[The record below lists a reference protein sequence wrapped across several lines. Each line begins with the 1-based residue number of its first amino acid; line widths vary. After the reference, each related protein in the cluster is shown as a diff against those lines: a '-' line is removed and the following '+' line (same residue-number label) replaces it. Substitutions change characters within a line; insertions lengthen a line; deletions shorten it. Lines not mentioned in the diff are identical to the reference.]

1 MEEISNSNFSFD
13 LPKNRSNVIK
23 VIGVGGGGSN
33 AINHMF
39 QQGINGVDFV
49 VCNTDAQALQE
60 SPVPIKIQ
68 LGATLT
74 EGLGAGANPEVGAK
88 AAEESME
95 TLQALLETQTKMI
108 FITAGMGGGTGTGA
122 APILARMAKAMDI
135 LTVGIVTMPF
145 QFEGKLRLDQA
156 QDGLDK
162 LRAEVDSLIV
172 INNNKLREVYGNL
185 GFKTGFAKADE
196 VLATAARGIAEVITH
211 HYTQNIDLKDAKT
224 VLTNSGTAIMGS
236 AQASGAQ
243 RAQEAI
249 VKALDSPLLND
260 NKIKGCKNVLLLIVS
275 GTEEITID
283 EIGEINDFIQ
293 DEAGHNANI
302 IMGVGEDESLDA
314 AISVTVI
321 ATGFNADQQHEIVNS
336 EAKKIIHNLEE
347 DQVMQHD
354 LGDLQNTK
362 VVSDSSTA
370 EMDPL
375 DKPLFP
381 KAQPEVTHLL
391 IDDTE
396 LEEESNPNTE
406 EEVIAAEEDPLD
418 APQMFSL
425 TDEEASEVSLEEI
438 NKIDNHIVAENSN
451 DTQVAN
457 DESSAEL
464 LSEEA
469 LHNLEVVYEIIAVEQ
484 EPQFMSPVDEFEQSH
499 EETTNAETVS
509 EDLEEEA
516 VVLDFEPPAQA
527 EAFIINDLDEAVME
541 MEVVDEEEI
550 VAEPETQITFDFDL
564 PLAATFEEAND
575 VAPEPI
581 DENQAEEPNP
591 VKHDLETVFQDTEEI
606 TFSPKATTEVQQL
619 KEEETTSEDTPAE
632 EQTNHPFDR
641 TIQQTVRIENEKR
654 KAQLKK
660 FNYVFKANLH
670 KIEELE
676 RQPAY
681 KRQGID
687 LDAFSEEQ
695 TGSRISIDR
704 DSNDDIQLRSNN
716 SYLHDN
722 VD

>member
-275 GTEEITID
+275 GIEEITID

-293 DEAGHNANI
+293 DKAGHNANI
-302 IMGVGEDESLDA
+302 IMGVGEDESLDT

-396 LEEESNPNTE
+396 LEEESNPTTE
-406 EEVIAAEEDPLD
+406 EEVIAAEENPLD

-425 TDEEASEVSLEEI
+425 TDEEVSEVSLEEI
-438 NKIDNHIVAENSN
+438 NTIDNHIVVENSN
-451 DTQVAN
+451 NTQVAN

-469 LHNLEVVYEIIAVEQ
+469 LHNLEVVYEIITAEQ

-509 EDLEEEA
+509 EDLEEA
-516 VVLDFEPPAQA
+516 IVLDFEPPAQA

-606 TFSPKATTEVQQL
+606 TFSSKATTEVQKL
-619 KEEETTSEDTPAE
+619 KEEETTLEDTPAE
-632 EQTNHPFDR
+632 EQTNNPFDR

-695 TGSRISIDR
+695 TGSRISVDR
-704 DSNDDIQLRSNN
+704 DSNNDIQLRSNN